1 MRGVK
6 GIHSATANHANTVPT
21 SRNWAVSKTLCQC
34 PHGGQHA
41 HEQRS
46 GDKVPGEELG
56 PSHFPKSPVVGDT
69 EVEGKTEA
77 NMEEEEGPAP
87 ELTEF
92 EGSTPDRWL
101 QCQELGG
108 PKGSASKV
116 TTSG

>member
-1 MRGVK
+1 MVSTRV
-6 GIHSATANHANTVPT
+6 SS
-21 SRNWAVSKTLCQC
+21 SR
-34 PHGGQHA
+34 
-41 HEQRS
+41 
-46 GDKVPGEELG
+46 GDKVPWEELG
-56 PSHFPKSPVVGDT
+56 PSRFPKSPDLGDT

-77 NMEEEEGPAP
+77 NTAEEEGPAP

-101 QCQELGG
+101 QCQEPGGG

>member
-1 MRGVK
+1 M
-6 GIHSATANHANTVPT
+6 
-21 SRNWAVSKTLCQC
+21 
-34 PHGGQHA
+34 
-41 HEQRS
+41 
-46 GDKVPGEELG
+46 
-56 PSHFPKSPVVGDT
+56 

-77 NMEEEEGPAP
+77 NTAEEEGPAP

-101 QCQELGG
+101 QCQEPGGG